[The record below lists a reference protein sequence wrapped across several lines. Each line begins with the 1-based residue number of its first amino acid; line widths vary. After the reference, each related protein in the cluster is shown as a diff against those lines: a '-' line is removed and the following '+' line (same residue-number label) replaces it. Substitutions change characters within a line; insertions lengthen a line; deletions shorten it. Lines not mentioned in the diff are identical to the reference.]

1 MFVAGVEAKR
11 LFDEGQSML
20 SRIVSERSLSC
31 RAVFGF
37 WRANADGDDIHVYD
51 DANDHIET
59 FFGLRQ
65 QVRFLS
71 SVSVK
76 ACLLICLLTYL
87 QHSAT
92 FRYQ

>member
-1 MFVAGVEAKR
+1 MFLAGAEAKR

-31 RAVFGF
+31 RGVLGF
-37 WRANADGDDIHVYD
+37 WRANAVGDDIHVYD

-65 QVRFLS
+65 QARFLS
-71 SVSVK
+71 SVLVNAYSSILL
-76 ACLLICLLTYL
+76 CLAH
-87 QHSAT
+87 Q
-92 FRYQ
+92 